1 MKLLADENISG
12 ILVSELAARG
22 IDVVWVKA
30 RYRGASDDEIVE
42 IAQQERRVIL
52 TSDKAFGERASRG
65 AMTTGVILLRLHD
78 VPPDEIVRLVVRII
92 TSRDDWENVLA
103 VIDRKRVRTIP
114 LPVR

>member
-1 MKLLADENISG
+1 MKLLADENVSG
-12 ILVSELAARG
+12 SLVSELAARG

-65 AMTTGVILLRLHD
+65 AMTMGVILLRLHE
-78 VPPDEIVRLVVRII
+78 VPPDKMVTLVVRII
-92 TSRDDWENVLA
+92 TGRDDWEHLLA
-103 VIDRKRVRTIP
+103 VIDRNRVRTIP
-114 LPVR
+114 LPVQ